1 VSIFTIASH
10 YIFSLSDNQL
20 NWFSSFVSVNR
31 YQRVSVMRR
40 SAYIQ
45 RLLLLGL
52 SGPLLALN
60 VWILAQVVSYFKQL
74 ITVLLIS
81 AILAFLL
88 NYPVKILVRFYRSR
102 SQAVIVVLLLTLT
115 LLIVLG
121 ITVVPILINQT
132 AELAKNI
139 PAWLETSNTN
149 LDHWHSWIRAR
160 NLPIDLKA
168 FSNRVNANIESQVQV
183 LATQV
188 LNFALGTISGLVDTV
203 LIFVLSFYM
212 LLYGGSLWQGLISL
226 LPSEL
231 GIPFSESLRL
241 NFQNFFIS
249 QLLLGFF
256 MFAVLTPIFL
266 ILKVPFA
273 LLFALLIGLA
283 QLLPFIGAALGIGLV
298 TILVMLNNFW
308 LGIQV
313 AVTAL
318 IIQQIKDNILAPKLM
333 GEFIG
338 LNPLLIFL
346 AILLGAKIAGVLG
359 VLIAVPVAGT
369 IKGTIDAIRL
379 QHQPSSLMTETAATT
394 ANPSVG
400 REEPFSK

>member
-1 VSIFTIASH
+1 
-10 YIFSLSDNQL
+10 
-20 NWFSSFVSVNR
+20 
-31 YQRVSVMRR
+31 MRR

-52 SGPLLALN
+52 SGPLIALN
-60 VWILAQVVSYFKQL
+60 IWILSQVIIYFKQL

-132 AELAKNI
+132 AELLKNI

-149 LDHWHSWIRAR
+149 LDHWHTWLKAR

-168 FSNRVNANIESQVQV
+168 FSNRLNANIESQVQV

-188 LNFALGTISGLVDTV
+188 LGFALGTLSGLVDTI

-212 LLYGGSLWQGLISL
+212 LLYGGSLWQGLVSL
-226 LPSEL
+226 LPREI
-231 GIPFSESLRL
+231 GIPFSQSLRL

-249 QLLLGFF
+249 QLLLGLS

-266 ILKVPFA
+266 IIKVPFA

-313 AVTAL
+313 AITAL
-318 IIQQIKDNILAPKLM
+318 IIQQLKDNILAPRLM

-359 VLIAVPVAGT
+359 VLIAVPIAGT
-369 IKGTIDAIRL
+369 IKGTIDAIRT
-379 QHQPSSLMTETAATT
+379 QPQ
-394 ANPSVG
+394 P
-400 REEPFSK
+400 P